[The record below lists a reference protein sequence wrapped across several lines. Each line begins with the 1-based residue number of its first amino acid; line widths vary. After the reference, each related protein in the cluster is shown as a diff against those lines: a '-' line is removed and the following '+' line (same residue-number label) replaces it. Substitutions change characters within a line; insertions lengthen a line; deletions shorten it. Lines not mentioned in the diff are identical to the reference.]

1 MAVASA
7 VAGLAQVLRLA
18 ERCGQRCGG
27 VVLLAGFVL
36 GFGVVELSCGP
47 LAQTSRFSLELL
59 TLLVLQLVGPML
71 VTLMA
76 MALLLPAWLEQSD
89 GSGAR
94 AWRVAVPAAAVVGAL
109 LLLLF
114 LLSALTGGVLA
125 SPRADLIGEVRELL
139 SGVVLADLLRSM
151 LRCAVFL
158 AILCSC
164 SQWRGVKQIKR
175 GSAAALVG
183 SNLLVEGL
191 MLLLVLKLLWI
202 TILDPLH
209 LSSSAQ

>member
-1 MAVASA
+1 MISGA
-7 VAGLAQVLRLA
+7 AQVLRYA

-27 VVLLAGFVL
+27 VVLLSGFVL

-71 VTLMA
+71 VSLLA
-76 MALLLPAWLEQSD
+76 MALLLPAWLGQ
-89 GSGAR
+89 GQASGPR
-94 AWRVAVPAAAVVGAL
+94 PWPVAVPATAMVGAL
-109 LLLLF
+109 LQLFF
-114 LLSALTGGVLA
+114 LLAALTGGVLA
-125 SPRADLIGEVRELL
+125 SPRADLIGEGRELL

-158 AILCSC
+158 AILCGW
-164 SQWRGVKQIKR
+164 SQWRGMKQIKR

-191 MLLLVLKLLWI
+191 MLLLGLKLLWI
-202 TILDPLH
+202 TALDPLR

>member
-1 MAVASA
+1 M
-7 VAGLAQVLRLA
+7 VAGGAEVLRFA
-18 ERCGQRCGG
+18 EHCGQRCGG
-27 VVLLAGFVL
+27 VVLLSGFVL

-71 VTLMA
+71 VSLLA
-76 MALLLPAWLEQSD
+76 MALLLPAWLGQGQS
-89 GSGAR
+89 SGPR
-94 AWRVAVPAAAVVGAL
+94 PWPVAVPATAMVGAV
-109 LLLLF
+109 LLLF
-114 LLSALTGGVLA
+114 FLVAALTGGVLA
-125 SPRADLIGEVRELL
+125 SPRADLIGEGRELL

-151 LRCAVFL
+151 LRCGVFL
-158 AILCSC
+158 AILCGW
-164 SQWRGVKQIKR
+164 SQCRGMKQIKR

-191 MLLLVLKLLWI
+191 MLLLGLKLLWI
-202 TILDPLH
+202 TAFDPLR